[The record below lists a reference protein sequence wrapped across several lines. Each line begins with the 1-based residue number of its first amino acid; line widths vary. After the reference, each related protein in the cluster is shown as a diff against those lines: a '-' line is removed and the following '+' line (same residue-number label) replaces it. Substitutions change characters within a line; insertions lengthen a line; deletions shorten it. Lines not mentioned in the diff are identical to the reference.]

1 MPAFRKLIKSGER
14 SKSPSI
20 VKNFEARLVLSMVL
34 AVSGKSMSCTV
45 RMTQVQLQGMWVKTD
60 IRIQKHPAA
69 QRLQKKLESDSH
81 QNLEVRGPAHKQLT
95 SRFFHL
101 PKQEHLED
109 LNDHL
114 ASKNIRL
121 RGPGL
126 SSDF

>member
-1 MPAFRKLIKSGER
+1 
-14 SKSPSI
+14 
-20 VKNFEARLVLSMVL
+20 
-34 AVSGKSMSCTV
+34 
-45 RMTQVQLQGMWVKTD
+45 MWVKTD

-69 QRLQKKLESDSH
+69 QRLQKKLESDSP
-81 QNLEVRGPAHKQLT
+81 QNLEVRGPAHKRLT

-101 PKQEHLED
+101 PKQEHLEG

-114 ASKNIRL
+114 ASKKKRL